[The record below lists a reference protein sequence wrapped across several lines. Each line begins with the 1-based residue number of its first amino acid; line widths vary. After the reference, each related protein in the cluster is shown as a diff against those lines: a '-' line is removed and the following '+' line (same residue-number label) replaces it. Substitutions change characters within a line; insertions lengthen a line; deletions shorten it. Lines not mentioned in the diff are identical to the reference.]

1 MYWPGPLNTPTEILE
16 PAPHKLKHMEH
27 QTLTGK
33 CRRRE
38 PSWMPQRYLK
48 YRGINKLWTFG
59 GTLRGVRLQEVL

>member
-1 MYWPGPLNTPTEILE
+1 
-16 PAPHKLKHMEH
+16 MEH